1 MRIENS
7 TLIISPGRYSVIIL
21 HGFTDL
27 TVLMVN
33 SACWNGSRIIF
44 RQLSPEA
51 EDIYDLI
58 ISLHQSCSG
67 DWKTLGQKAGVP
79 EQDVNH
85 FLDYAA
91 QFLGNGGN
99 YKGFGDSK
107 FLPRISSE
115 NLEKLTST
123 DEKANGIYK
132 KLNGAIYSGVDN
144 PSLLHLGYPDQ
155 GHLSNYYL
163 GNTITQQEIEAISKT
178 IAKAG
183 ILPENT
189 RVRKVKDTEFELL
202 IASGIDN
209 PPSEDIDSK
218 DGKKSLDIN
227 EDGVKGIINLKF
239 GDYREEMAKI
249 ALEMKTAGKY
259 AANDGQRTMI
269 EQYAKSFGTGSL
281 NAFKK
286 SQEAWVKD
294 IGPMVES
301 NIGFIET
308 YRDPAGVRAEW
319 EGFGEYCMNK
329 LLGHQAN
336 GDIQWQWSTKNVPE
350 LLGLWSLQ
358 LRNSYH
364 CFHGVAHMKRINS
377 RLQISHL

>member
-1 MRIENS
+1 MP
-7 TLIISPGRYSVIIL
+7 IIFPGRYSGSLRIQHVYPI
-21 HGFTDL
+21 
-27 TVLMVN
+27 VLIVD
-33 SACWNGSRIIF
+33 SACWYGSRVIF
-44 RQLSPEA
+44 RQLSPES

-58 ISLHQSCSG
+58 LSLYASCCG
-67 DWKTLGQKAGVP
+67 DWKILGEKTDVP
-79 EQDVNH
+79 ELDLNH

-107 FLPRISSE
+107 FLPRISPE
-115 NLEKLTST
+115 NIEKLISQNG
-123 DEKANGIYK
+123 KAKEIYER
-132 KLNGAIYSGVDN
+132 LNGAMYSGADN

-178 IAKAG
+178 IAKFG

-189 RVRKVKDTEFELL
+189 RVKKIKDNEFELL
-202 IASGIDN
+202 IASGVEN
-209 PPSEDIDSK
+209 PSSEDIDSEG
-218 DGKKSLDIN
+218 GKKILDIN
-227 EDGVKGIINLKF
+227 EDGVKGVINLKF
-239 GDYREEMAKI
+239 GDYREEMTKI
-249 ALEMKTAGKY
+249 AVEMKKAEKY
-259 AANDGQRTMI
+259 AANSGQKTMI

-294 IGPMVES
+294 IGPMVEA

-319 EGFGEYCMNK
+319 EGFGK
-329 LLGHQAN
+329 L
-336 GDIQWQWSTKNVPE
+336 
-350 LLGLWSLQ
+350 
-358 LRNSYH
+358 
-364 CFHGVAHMKRINS
+364 
-377 RLQISHL
+377 